1 MAGRSKSM
9 GETIREIREMDLK
22 QKLFRLKN
30 KDGLQDTEENQD
42 DSELKVIAIINSTA
56 ILGCNKS
63 SYNILC
69 CNYFSSSIYTNRKFL
84 VLETLCR

>member
-56 ILGCNKS
+56 I
-63 SYNILC
+63 
-69 CNYFSSSIYTNRKFL
+69 
-84 VLETLCR
+84 